1 MKDIKFKNNDN
12 LANKSK
18 LIPLLSDINDKEGI
32 IIEHS
37 KLNESNNLKYAL
49 IKYDNKYFFI

>member
-12 LANKSK
+12 LANRSK

-37 KLNESNNLKYAL
+37 KLNESNNLK
-49 IKYDNKYFFI
+49 